1 MKTKAIYKI
10 FRTEGVGIKPNCNHN
25 VKYLGTSEVDGFPW
39 FEVEY
44 DPDPISNFCFPPTP
58 YETLRGSLIVNTK
71 PGYTLMAC
79 EIERVT
85 PLEEIGLPMPTR
97 VYAQMISR
105 CQWDTGCDERLL
117 LMM

>member
-1 MKTKAIYKI
+1 MKIKAIYKI
-10 FRTEGVGIKPNCNHN
+10 SRTEGIGIKPNSNHN
-25 VKYLGTSEVDGFPW
+25 VKYLGTSEVDGFPL

-44 DPDPISNFCFPPTP
+44 DSHNANYFFNCSP
-58 YETLRGSLIVNTK
+58 YEILRDSLIVNTK
-71 PGYTLMAC
+71 PGYVLMAN
-79 EIERVT
+79 EVERVT